1 MKNKIKFI
9 DLFAGIGGFHLAL
22 NKVNGECLFASEWD
36 KECQKIYEKNFHLKP
51 FGDITKIN
59 EKEIP
64 KHDVLCAGFPCQA
77 FSISGKRQG
86 FKDTRGTL
94 FFDVA
99 RIIKHHQPKLILLE
113 NVKNFLTHD
122 NSNTISV
129 VKKTLE
135 ELNYNV
141 FYKVLNSSNFGIP
154 QKRERIYIVGFNKK
168 LKINEFKFPSN
179 QNIFVSL
186 KDYLLPDNL
195 TKELVLNRDDIQLK
209 KDKKIQKDIFGNYP
223 QKPIRLGQVN
233 KGGQGERIYSTNGH
247 AVSLTAY
254 GGGIGS
260 KTGLY
265 LVNNKL
271 RKLSPRECARI
282 TGFPDSFSLS
292 ENKNHSYRQFGNSV
306 VVNVLDFIL
315 KEIMKTNFI
324 NR

>member
-113 NVKNFLTHD
+113 N
-122 NSNTISV
+122 S
-129 VKKTLE
+129 
-135 ELNYNV
+135 
-141 FYKVLNSSNFGIP
+141 
-154 QKRERIYIVGFNKK
+154 
-168 LKINEFKFPSN
+168 
-179 QNIFVSL
+179 
-186 KDYLLPDNL
+186 
-195 TKELVLNRDDIQLK
+195 
-209 KDKKIQKDIFGNYP
+209 
-223 QKPIRLGQVN
+223 
-233 KGGQGERIYSTNGH
+233 
-247 AVSLTAY
+247 
-254 GGGIGS
+254 
-260 KTGLY
+260 
-265 LVNNKL
+265 
-271 RKLSPRECARI
+271 
-282 TGFPDSFSLS
+282 
-292 ENKNHSYRQFGNSV
+292 
-306 VVNVLDFIL
+306 
-315 KEIMKTNFI
+315 
-324 NR
+324 